1 MVNFVTPSR
10 YDRTLADKGIS
21 VAVDEGD
28 TYYGTFDVKCYD
40 PYSPFF
46 KVARERYL
54 RNQKAVIKALKD
66 DQTKSIHQFVHMAMF
81 GWKDIMGED
90 GPVSFSKD
98 NAFAF
103 LTQTEIGLF
112 VFGELIM
119 QASDVNNFKA
129 ADVDAPEED
138 GDEVDPIKSKD
149 EVAGN

>member
-10 YDRTLADKGIS
+10 YDQSLANKGIS

-46 KVARERYL
+46 KVARERYQ
-54 RNQKAVIKALKD
+54 RSQKAAIKALKD
-66 DQTKSIHQFVHMAMF
+66 DQERSIHQFVHMAMF
-81 GWKDIMGED
+81 GWSDIMGED
-90 GPVSFSKD
+90 GPVPFNKE

-112 VFGELIM
+112 VFGELIS
-119 QASDVNNFKA
+119 QASTIDNFKA
-129 ADVDAPEED
+129 VVDEEE
-138 GDEVDPIKSKD
+138 GDEADPMQSKGD
-149 EVAGN
+149 VAGN